1 MALMR
6 YLWRG
11 LTSKV
16 VHAKNWAMNT
26 LLCLLLNFCQKLSG
40 ACFLVGSYP
49 IGRAS
54 SPANCVALDTRCLP
68 FWKGSSEI
76 LIDLAPWL
84 PFRQLTP
91 VKMLAFDGS
100 KYGIRDVYGEVID
113 RETLNIKIAYW
124 DEDHARYMLQNVQYL
139 PDTHK
144 TFSQSLGG
152 YPATEVD
159 LTKEWDFRIDMHF
172 TLSDKPLIDILP
184 YVTKARLSHK
194 IRYWLAILVAF
205 IANGVSAMQL
215 SATRVNK
222 W

>member
-49 IGRAS
+49 IGRTS

-76 LIDLAPWL
+76 LINLAPWR
-84 PFRQLTP
+84 PFRQLIP

-100 KYGIRDVYGEVID
+100 KYGIHDVYGKVID
-113 RETLNIKIAYW
+113 SEALNIMIAYW
-124 DEDHARYMLQNVQYL
+124 DADKAQFMLQNVQYL
-139 PDTHK
+139 PDTQK
-144 TFSQSLGG
+144 TFSPSLGG
-152 YPATEVD
+152 YPATEVE
-159 LTKEWDFRIDMHF
+159 LTKEWSFRVHMHCKR
-172 TLSDKPLIDILP
+172 SDKPLIDILP

-194 IRYWLAILVAF
+194 IRYLVTILVAF
-205 IANGVSAMQL
+205 IANAISAL
-215 SATRVNK
+215 HLRTTRGK
-222 W
+222 KR